1 MALSI
6 AGININQRGGKSA
19 ILLRDNER
27 FSHVFE
33 RPAESPFS
41 PGNHDKD
48 ETALRQNIVF
58 RLNDEFEKF
67 FWDLDEWAMA
77 YITEHS
83 ERLLG
88 KAVSADQVNFGF
100 VSNVKK
106 QEGKPPLVK
115 LKLNMPGSQK
125 ATRCWSEQGE
135 PIDFISDWV
144 GKSVKL
150 KILVSHLWVMGSGS
164 KSEFGFV
171 CIVTDVMEE
180 KQLIE
185 FPF

>member
-27 FSHVFE
+27 FSHTFE

-48 ETALRQNIVF
+48 ETAMRQNIVF
-58 RLNDEFEKF
+58 RLNDELEKF
-67 FWDLDEWAMA
+67 FVDFEAWAID

-88 KAVSADQVNFGF
+88 KTLSTDEVNFGF

-115 LKLNMPGSQK
+115 FKLNMPGSQK
-125 ATRCWSEQGE
+125 ATRCWSEKGE

-150 KILVSHLWVMGSGS
+150 RILVSHLWVMGSGS

-171 CIVTDVMEE
+171 CLVTDAMEE
-180 KQLIE
+180 KQCFA